1 MTAFQVRLK
10 LFIPGQA
17 KEVDVS
23 ALTGRKALI
32 MGVANEYSLAWFI
45 AKRLREEGVQIGLT
59 YGFPSL
65 EKRVRP
71 LAESIRADFFLEC
84 DVTDDASLDSA
95 FSAVSSKWSGLDIL
109 VHSIA
114 YARPEDLDNRMVKT
128 TREGFQQAMDVSV
141 YSLIAAA
148 DRAEKLMKN
157 GGSILTLTNYGSDR
171 VIPNYNVMGVAKSA
185 LESCV
190 RYLAHDLG
198 NSKIRV
204 NAISAGP
211 IKTLSAGGIK
221 NFNGFLDLVTEKS
234 PLHENIDGMDVAE
247 LALFLSGPA
256 ARRITGGIYF
266 VDSGTNIMG
275 A

>member
-1 MTAFQVRLK
+1 M
-10 LFIPGQA
+10 
-17 KEVDVS
+17 S
-23 ALTGRKALI
+23 ALTGKKALI

-71 LAESIRADFFLEC
+71 LSESLRADFCVEC
-84 DVTDDASLDSA
+84 DVTVDSSLKAA
-95 FSAVSSKWSGLDIL
+95 FGEAEIKWGGIDIL

-114 YARPEDLDNRMVKT
+114 YARPEDLDGRMVKT
-128 TREGFQQAMDVSV
+128 TRAGFQQAMDVSV
-141 YSLIAAA
+141 YSLIAAC
-148 DRAEKLMKN
+148 DLAEPLMKN
-157 GGSILTLTNYGSDR
+157 GGAVLTLTNSGSDR

-198 NSKIRV
+198 NSKIRI

-211 IKTLSAGGIK
+211 VKTLSAGGIK
-221 NFNGFLDLVTEKS
+221 NFNGFLNLVAEKS
-234 PLHENIDGMDVAE
+234 PLHENIDGLDVAE
-247 LALFLSGPA
+247 LALFLSGPSA
-256 ARRITGGIYF
+256 KRITGGTFF